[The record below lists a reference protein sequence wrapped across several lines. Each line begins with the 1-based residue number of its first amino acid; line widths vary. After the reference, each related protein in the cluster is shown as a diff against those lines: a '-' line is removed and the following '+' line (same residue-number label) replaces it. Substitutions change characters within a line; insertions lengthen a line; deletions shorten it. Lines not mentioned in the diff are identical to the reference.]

1 MDAKKYFAK
10 YYAKLNFEAI
20 LKSVLFGLVPG
31 FAASFVIA
39 AVAFFTDFEGLLPVV
54 IAMPVVTAAATL
66 VIYFKKFKPTAMSNA
81 RRVDRVGLE
90 ERLITMIEYE
100 GDDSFIAQIQRADAK
115 AKLAEVEASQIGL
128 QVPQK
133 LIIAVIIAAV
143 LGCAMTT
150 VSTLGDFGL
159 LPEGDDLIESLI
171 PAEREVHIAVSYIIE
186 EGGYVVGDDEQLVL
200 YGGNAEPITVVADD
214 GYAFVSWDD
223 GSKKP
228 SRSDTKIT
236 ETLILTA
243 IFEPIGDG
251 DGDGDGEGDG
261 SPGDSDNPGDQP
273 GDGQQGEG
281 PTDNQEGN
289 PNDALM
295 GGGKYDDCNQ
305 IINGETYYR
314 EVKDSFKE
322 ELEKI
327 LENDGS
333 LTDEEREIIESYIE
347 IV

>member
-39 AVAFFTDFEGLLPVV
+39 AVAFFTEFEGLWPAV
-54 IAMPVVTAAATL
+54 IAMPVITAAAAL

-133 LIIAVIIAAV
+133 LIIAVVIAAV

-150 VSTLGDFGL
+150 VSTLGDLGL
-159 LPEGDDLIESLI
+159 LPQGDELIESLL
-171 PAEREVHIAVSYIIE
+171 PAEREVHIAVSYIVE
-186 EGGYVVGDDEQLVL
+186 EGGYVIGDDEQLVL
-200 YGGNAEPITVVADD
+200 YGGNAESVTVMADD

-228 SRSDTKIT
+228 TRTDTKIT

-251 DGDGDGEGDG
+251 EGDGDSGDG
-261 SPGDSDNPGDQP
+261 EPGDSDNPGDQP
-273 GDGQQGEG
+273 GEGQEGQG
-281 PTDNQEGN
+281 PTDNQDGQ
-289 PNDALM
+289 PNDAQM

-327 LENDGS
+327 LESDGS
-333 LTDEEREIIESYIE
+333 LTDEERKIIESYIE